1 MDTSKK
7 TSNEV
12 LQELHTSLCEAFAA
26 EIRAQTR
33 GEKGNAAMLAAVARF
48 LKDNGIEA
56 IASPKSPIAGLLADL
71 PFGDSDFTQGGE
83 VIGSVAH

>member
-1 MDTSKK
+1 MRNTK
-7 TSNEV
+7 TSQEV
-12 LQELHTSLCEAFAA
+12 LQELHTTLCETFDD
-26 EIRAQTR
+26 ELRGLKT
-33 GEKGNAAMLAAVARF
+33 GEKGNAAMLAAAARF

-56 IASPKSPIAGLLADL
+56 VASPKSPIAGLLADL